1 MPNQVVIGILAGMGP
16 RSMLSFLDKIIS
28 YSQQLYGAKND
39 SDFPN
44 MLIYSLA
51 TPSYTG
57 VNIDHNAMKNC
68 IKKGM
73 DSLKNTNI
81 DFLAVPSNY
90 AHIYYDY
97 IVSLTDVPVLNIVK
111 ETVKSLPLDHKL
123 PALLA
128 TNSLIKSGYYQEE
141 LNKIG
146 IPFFHNEELQSI
158 VSELVISI
166 KQTAVSFHSKK
177 LWKKLYDFCE
187 KNNCDS
193 IISACTDLTPCLNN
207 QIGIKPLFIMDSTDA
222 LALEC
227 VKNYIKLNK
236 MKV

>member
-1 MPNQVVIGILAGMGP
+1 MPSQVVIGILAGMGP
-16 RSMLSFLDKIIS
+16 RSMLSFLEKIIS
-28 YSQQLYGAKND
+28 YSQHLYGAKND
-39 SDFPN
+39 ADYPN

-57 VNIDHNAMKNC
+57 INIDHDSMKNC
-68 IKKGM
+68 IKKGIE
-73 DSLKNTNI
+73 SLKNTNI
-81 DFLAVPSNY
+81 NFLAVPSNY

-97 IVSLTDVPVLNIVK
+97 IVSLIDVPVLNIVK

-128 TNSLIKSGYYQEE
+128 TSTLIKSGYYQEE
-141 LNKIG
+141 LKKIG
-146 IPFFHNEELQSI
+146 IPFFHDDELQNI

-166 KQTAVSFHSKK
+166 KQTAVSSHSKK
-177 LWKKLYDFCE
+177 LWKTLYDYCE

-207 QIGIKPLFIMDSTDA
+207 KIGVKPLFIMDSTDA

-227 VKNYIKLNK
+227 VKKYMKLSK
-236 MKV
+236 QKD

>member
-1 MPNQVVIGILAGMGP
+1 MPSQIVIGILAGMGP
-16 RSMLSFLDKIIS
+16 RSMLSFLDKIIN
-28 YSQQLYGAKND
+28 YSKQLYGAKND

-57 VNIDHNAMKNC
+57 GDIDHSAMKNC
-68 IKKGM
+68 IKTGIEGF
-73 DSLKNTNI
+73 KNTKI
-81 DFLAVPSNY
+81 DYLAIPSNY

-97 IVSLTDVPVLNIVK
+97 IVSLIDVPVLNIVK
-111 ETVKSLPLDHKL
+111 ETVKLLPLDHKL
-123 PALLA
+123 SALLA
-128 TNSLIKSGYYQEE
+128 TNPLIKSGYYQEE
-141 LNKIG
+141 LKKIG
-146 IPFFHNEELQSI
+146 ISFFHNEELQDI

-166 KQTAVSFHSKK
+166 KQTAMSSHSKK
-177 LWKKLYDFCE
+177 LWKKLYDYCE

-207 QIGIKPLFIMDSTDA
+207 KVGINSLFIMDSTDA

-227 VKNYIKLNK
+227 VKNYMKLSK
-236 MKV
+236 LKI